1 MKNMFAN
8 SKEFNQNLSRWN
20 VSNYTR
26 ITSMFKGAISFD
38 TNINNFTK
46 KT

>member
-8 SKEFNQNLSRWN
+8 SKEFNQNLNKWN
-20 VSNYTR
+20 VSKYTR
-26 ITSMFKGAISFD
+26 ITSMFNGATSFD
-38 TNINNFTK
+38 IDINNINK